1 MKKTNVILTCVIAVF
16 VISAVIVLTVALM
29 SNIEK
34 DVVPVDLDLTL
45 LSTNIEDST
54 DLDNANLQAITM
66 EDLTD
71 KFYIKQEWVKDFIG
85 KVPSV
90 NISSNM
96 YIIIVATEGNVENIK
111 QAFRDYGDTYEE
123 LWKDYL
129 AEDYELVQNRKIGS
143 KGNYVYFIV
152 DVYSEDIVDLI
163 K

>member
-96 YIIIVATEGNVENIK
+96 YIIIEATEGNVENIK